1 MNVAKLKFVTKRG
14 TLNDATTN
22 VVRLTPKGTRP
33 SKGLGALPPKGN
45 APLA

>member
-22 VVRLTPKGTRP
+22 VVRLTPKGTMYIGATGIPKRLAG
-33 SKGLGALPPKGN
+33 SKT
-45 APLA
+45 